1 MIAGHKYWI
10 AIWYVILGIGVVG
23 LLAALYWG
31 RQTHWKN
38 LDEILRAIGTI
49 TVSLGMLMV
58 LYRIGGGAEQTLL
71 VTALFCFVVAFILG
85 RKPDASRPPRRD
97 EDDDDE

>member
-1 MIAGHKYWI
+1 MIVGHKYWI
-10 AIWYVILGIGVVG
+10 AIWYVILGIGVIG
-23 LLAALYWG
+23 LFAAVYWG
-31 RQTHWKN
+31 RQTRWKN

-71 VTALFCFVVAFILG
+71 VAALFSFVLAFILG
-85 RKPDASRPPRRD
+85 RKPPSRPPPRD
-97 EDDDDE
+97 EDDEDE